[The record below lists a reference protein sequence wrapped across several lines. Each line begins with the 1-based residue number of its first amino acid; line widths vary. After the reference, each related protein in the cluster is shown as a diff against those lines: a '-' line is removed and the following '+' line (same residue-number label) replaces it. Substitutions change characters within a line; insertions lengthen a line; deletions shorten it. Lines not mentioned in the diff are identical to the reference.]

1 MKYLN
6 KCCYI
11 FAEGN
16 ERRLESKSWY
26 FQSVSLTRP
35 FAAVCSCFMF
45 QLNGKNNL
53 YTGRKSS
60 LNRDISNKDL
70 ILFVNKKHGGK
81 RQYNLRYRMW
91 LAHNFSIFKS
101 CQSFYFHFLCTRNNV
116 FSFEVEFSVNNILK
130 KFRKKILLAF
140 NIYYSNFVNL
150 SLQNIDIKKL
160 RCRDVTPT

>member
-1 MKYLN
+1 MSSFSKDDDRCYHSLKILLLFLTTVLN
-6 KCCYI
+6 KRCYI

-116 FSFEVEFSVNNILK
+116 FSFEVEFSVNNIQ
-130 KFRKKILLAF
+130 KI
-140 NIYYSNFVNL
+140 SEENFAGV
-150 SLQNIDIKKL
+150 
-160 RCRDVTPT
+160 